1 MDYNLPLTCWFSLEL
16 ILQVPRVPMHALAM
30 VVPPQEPD
38 RAPQE
43 NPPPLLTLQKG

>member
-1 MDYNLPLTCWFSLEL
+1 
-16 ILQVPRVPMHALAM
+16 MHALAM

-43 NPPPLLTLQKG
+43 NPPALLSLPKGLYAVIFIEAF